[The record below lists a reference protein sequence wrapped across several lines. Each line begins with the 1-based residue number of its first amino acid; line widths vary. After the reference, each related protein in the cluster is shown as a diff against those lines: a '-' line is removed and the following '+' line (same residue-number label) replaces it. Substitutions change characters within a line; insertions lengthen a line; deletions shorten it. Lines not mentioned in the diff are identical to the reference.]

1 MRSRCNQ
8 IGIRSQTGD
17 DSDELYCCDSDVQ
30 MVRVFYAMFNNI
42 KKYSNQQ
49 RICVESGQNIDF
61 FIQMA

>member
-1 MRSRCNQ
+1 
-8 IGIRSQTGD
+8 
-17 DSDELYCCDSDVQ
+17 
-30 MVRVFYAMFNNI
+30 MFNNI